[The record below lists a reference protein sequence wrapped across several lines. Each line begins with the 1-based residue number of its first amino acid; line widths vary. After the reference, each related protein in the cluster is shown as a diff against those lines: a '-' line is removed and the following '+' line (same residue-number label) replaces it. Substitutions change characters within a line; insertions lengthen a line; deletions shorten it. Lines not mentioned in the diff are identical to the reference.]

1 MVRFKS
7 RGLFF
12 FFFFFFCNHAFIVF
26 KVQKASC
33 SASYGENKTY
43 KSKHITKESYGTSKY
58 PLSRRFLLR
67 RAIGHI

>member
-1 MVRFKS
+1 VS
-7 RGLFF
+7 YLLVVF

-43 KSKHITKESYGTSKY
+43 KSKT
-58 PLSRRFLLR
+58 
-67 RAIGHI
+67 